1 MHDLIPTLA
10 LGGQTPRRDEIG
22 GVTLA
27 ESPGLA
33 LASVAARLGQETAC
47 TERLAR
53 IVGCPAP
60 GPGKAMSGETFGIF
74 WTGPEQWMV
83 VAPFETHEAL
93 AAEVKAALGETASVT
108 EQTDAWVVLDLAGTA
123 TVDMLERLCPV
134 PSRRMAAG
142 DVQRTTIDHLGC
154 FVWCRAAGRDF
165 RILGPRSAARSL
177 HHALITAV
185 RSVA

>member
-1 MHDLIPTLA
+1 VHDLIPTLA

-22 GVTLA
+22 AVTIV
-27 ESPGLA
+27 ETPGLA
-33 LASVAARLGQETAC
+33 LASVAARLGQEAAC
-47 TERLAR
+47 TKHLAR

-60 GPGKAMSGETFGIF
+60 GPGKAMSGETFDIF

-83 VAPFETHEAL
+83 AAPFGGHEAL

-108 EQTDAWVVLDLAGTA
+108 EQTDAWVVLDLAGSA

-142 DVQRTTIDHLGC
+142 DVQRTTVDHLGC
-154 FVWCRAAGRDF
+154 FVWCRTAGRDF
-165 RILGPRSAARSL
+165 RIIGPRSAAHSL
-177 HHALITAV
+177 HHALTTAA